1 MINFEY
7 DCHTKMIMGT
17 GKSKDIASIVE
28 DIVLPSATIMIVTD
42 PGVKSAG
49 LVTPIEAYLQEA
61 GYSVVVFD
69 QVSPNPRDHE
79 CLTGAEL
86 FRKVQ
91 ASAVIAI
98 GGGSPMD
105 TAKAIALLGPNGG
118 NPEEYIAGKKA
129 YTNVSP
135 LICIPTTAGTGSEV
149 TRSSVITLAASH
161 KKITLK
167 HALLRPTI
175 AILDPAL
182 TSTVPKSIT
191 AATGVDALVHA
202 VEGYTCKET
211 NPISKA
217 MGASAMKT
225 IVTYLP
231 KAYEDGSDLEAR
243 YKMQEGS
250 LLAGLCFGSADVA
263 AVHCLA
269 EALGSLYDT
278 PHGIANAVFLPYVI
292 QFNAT
297 ENKSLHI
304 ELANIMGFADK
315 TDADDVAIQKLMD
328 GMYTFTKNLGIPSL
342 KELSYVKV
350 EDFEKM
356 AELAEQNNS
365 TKSNVRA
372 ITKADYLDILKAA
385 FSYSHT
391 EKEPNRMTE

>member
-1 MINFEY
+1 MRNFEY
-7 DCHTKMIMGT
+7 HCQTNIMMGN
-17 GKSKDIASIVE
+17 GQSKEIGSIVE
-28 DIVLPSATIMIVTD
+28 DLVLPGAKVMIVTD
-42 PGVKSAG
+42 SGVRNAG
-49 LVTPIEAYLQEA
+49 LVQPIEAYLQEA
-61 GYSVVVFD
+61 GYSVFVFD
-69 QVSPNPRDHE
+69 QVSPNPRDNE
-79 CLTGAEL
+79 CLAGAEL
-86 FRKVQ
+86 FRKEQ

-118 NPEEYIAGKKA
+118 IPEDYKSGKKA
-129 YTNVSP
+129 YANLSP

-182 TSTVPKSIT
+182 TLTVPKSIT

-202 VEGYTCKET
+202 IEGYSCKVT

-217 MGASAMKT
+217 MGASAMET
-225 IVTYLP
+225 IVKYLP
-231 KAYEDGSDLEAR
+231 AAYKDGSDLEAR

-278 PHGIANAVFLPYVI
+278 PHGIANAVFLPYVM
-292 QFNAT
+292 QFNAA
-297 ENKSLHI
+297 ENKVLHA
-304 ELANIMGFADK
+304 ELAKIMSFADK
-315 TDADDVAIQKLMD
+315 TDSDDVAIQKLID
-328 GMYTFTKNLGIPSL
+328 GMYTFTKNLGIPVL
-342 KELSYVKV
+342 KDLSYVKE

-356 AELAEQNNS
+356 AELAEQNGS
-365 TKSNVRA
+365 TSSNVRTV
-372 ITKADYLDILKAA
+372 TKADYLDILKAA
-385 FSYSHT
+385 FDQ
-391 EKEPNRMTE
+391 

>member
-1 MINFEY
+1 MMNFEY
-7 DCHTKMIMGT
+7 HCQTKMMMGT
-17 GKSKDIASIVE
+17 GQSKEIGSIVE
-28 DIVLPSATIMIVTD
+28 DIVLPGATVMLVTD
-42 PGVKSAG
+42 SGVKSAG
-49 LVTPIEAYLQEA
+49 LVQPIEAYLQEA

-69 QVSPNPRDHE
+69 QVSPNPRDSE
-79 CLTGAEL
+79 CLAGAEL
-86 FRKVQ
+86 FRKEQ

-118 NPEEYIAGKKA
+118 IPEDYISGKKA
-129 YTNVSP
+129 YANLSP

-167 HALLRPTI
+167 HGLLRPTI

-182 TSTVPKSIT
+182 TLTVPKGIT

-202 VEGYTCKET
+202 IEGYSCKVT

-217 MGASAMKT
+217 MGASAMET
-225 IVTYLP
+225 IVKYLP
-231 KAYEDGSDLEAR
+231 KAYENGSDLEAR

-278 PHGIANAVFLPYVI
+278 PHGIANAVFLPYVM
-292 QFNAT
+292 QFNAV
-297 ENKSLHI
+297 ENKVLHA
-304 ELANIMGFADK
+304 ELAKIMSFADK
-315 TDADDVAIQKLMD
+315 TDSDDVAIQKLID
-328 GMYTFTKNLGIPSL
+328 GMYTFTKNLGIPAL
-342 KELSYVKV
+342 KDLSYVKE

-356 AELAEQNNS
+356 AELAEQNGS
-365 TKSNVRA
+365 TSSNVRTV
-372 ITKADYLDILKAA
+372 TKADYLDILKAA
-385 FSYSHT
+385 F
-391 EKEPNRMTE
+391 

>member
-1 MINFEY
+1 MRNFEY
-7 DCHTKMIMGT
+7 HCQTNIMMGT
-17 GKSKDIASIVE
+17 GQSKEIGSIVE
-28 DIVLPSATIMIVTD
+28 DFVLPGAKVMIVTD
-42 PGVKSAG
+42 SGVRNAG
-49 LVTPIEAYLQEA
+49 LVQPIEAYLQEA
-61 GYSVVVFD
+61 GYSVFVFD
-69 QVSPNPRDHE
+69 QVSPNPRDNE
-79 CLTGAEL
+79 CLAGAEL
-86 FRKVQ
+86 FRKEQ

-118 NPEEYIAGKKA
+118 IPEDYISGKKA
-129 YTNVSP
+129 YANLSP

-182 TSTVPKSIT
+182 TLTVPKSIT

-202 VEGYTCKET
+202 IEGYSCKVT

-217 MGASAMKT
+217 MGASAMET
-225 IVTYLP
+225 IVKYLP
-231 KAYEDGSDLEAR
+231 AAYEDGSDLEAR

-278 PHGIANAVFLPYVI
+278 PHGIANAVFLPYVM
-292 QFNAT
+292 QFNAV
-297 ENKSLHI
+297 ENKVLHA
-304 ELANIMGFADK
+304 ELAKIMSFADK
-315 TDADDVAIQKLMD
+315 TDSDDVAIQKLID
-328 GMYTFTKNLGIPSL
+328 GMYTFTKNLGIPAL
-342 KELSYVKV
+342 KDLSYVKE

-356 AELAEQNNS
+356 AELAEQNGS
-365 TKSNVRA
+365 TSSNVRTV
-372 ITKADYLDILKAA
+372 TKADYLDILKTA
-385 FSYSHT
+385 FDQ
-391 EKEPNRMTE
+391 

>member
-1 MINFEY
+1 MRNFEY
-7 DCHTKMIMGT
+7 HCQTNIMMGT
-17 GKSKDIASIVE
+17 GQSKEIGSIVE
-28 DIVLPSATIMIVTD
+28 DFVLPDAKVMIVTD
-42 PGVKSAG
+42 SGVRNAG
-49 LVTPIEAYLQEA
+49 LVQPIEAYLQEA
-61 GYSVVVFD
+61 GYSVFVFD
-69 QVSPNPRDHE
+69 QVSPNPRDNE
-79 CLTGAEL
+79 CLAGAEL
-86 FRKVQ
+86 FRKEQ

-118 NPEEYIAGKKA
+118 IPEDYISGKKA
-129 YTNVSP
+129 YANLSP

-182 TSTVPKSIT
+182 TLTVPKSIT

-202 VEGYTCKET
+202 IEGYSCKVT

-217 MGASAMKT
+217 MGASAMET
-225 IVTYLP
+225 IVKYLP
-231 KAYEDGSDLEAR
+231 AAFEDGSDLEAR

-278 PHGIANAVFLPYVI
+278 PHGIANAVFLPYVM
-292 QFNAT
+292 QFNAA
-297 ENKSLHI
+297 ENKVLHA
-304 ELANIMGFADK
+304 ELAKIMSFANK
-315 TDADDVAIQKLMD
+315 TDSDDVAIQKLID
-328 GMYTFTKNLGIPSL
+328 GMYTFTKKLGIPAL
-342 KELSYVKV
+342 KDLSHVKE

-356 AELAEQNNS
+356 AELAEQNGS
-365 TKSNVRA
+365 TSSNVRTV
-372 ITKADYLDILKAA
+372 TKADYLDILKAA
-385 FSYSHT
+385 FDQ
-391 EKEPNRMTE
+391 

>member
-1 MINFEY
+1 MMNFEY
-7 DCHTKMIMGT
+7 HCQTKMMMGT
-17 GKSKDIASIVE
+17 GQSKEIGSIVE
-28 DIVLPSATIMIVTD
+28 DIVLPGATVMIVTD
-42 PGVKSAG
+42 SGVRNAG
-49 LVTPIEAYLQEA
+49 LVHPIEAYLQEA
-61 GYSVVVFD
+61 GYSVFIFD
-69 QVSPNPRDHE
+69 QVSPNPRDNE
-79 CLTGAEL
+79 CLAGAEL
-86 FRKVQ
+86 FRKEQ

-118 NPEEYIAGKKA
+118 IPEDYISGKKA
-129 YTNVSP
+129 YANLSP

-182 TSTVPKSIT
+182 TLTVPKGIT

-202 VEGYTCKET
+202 IEGYSCKVT

-217 MGASAMKT
+217 MGASAMET
-225 IVTYLP
+225 IVKYLP
-231 KAYEDGSDLEAR
+231 KAYENGSDLEAR

-278 PHGIANAVFLPYVI
+278 PHGIANAVFLPYVM
-292 QFNAT
+292 QFNAV
-297 ENKSLHI
+297 ENKVLHA
-304 ELANIMGFADK
+304 ELAKIMSFADK
-315 TDADDVAIQKLMD
+315 TDSDDVAIQKLID
-328 GMYTFTKNLGIPSL
+328 GMYIFTKNLGIPAL
-342 KELSYVKV
+342 KDLSYVKE

-356 AELAEQNNS
+356 AELAEQNGS
-365 TKSNVRA
+365 TSSNVRTV
-372 ITKADYLDILKAA
+372 TKADYLDILKAA
-385 FSYSHT
+385 FDQ
-391 EKEPNRMTE
+391 

>member
-1 MINFEY
+1 MMNFEY
-7 DCHTKMIMGT
+7 HCQTKMMMGT
-17 GKSKDIASIVE
+17 GQSKEIGSIVE
-28 DIVLPSATIMIVTD
+28 DIVLPGATVMLVTD
-42 PGVKSAG
+42 SGVKSAG
-49 LVTPIEAYLQEA
+49 LVQPIEAYLQEA
-61 GYSVVVFD
+61 GYPVVVFD
-69 QVSPNPRDHE
+69 QVSPNPRDSE
-79 CLTGAEL
+79 CLAGAEL
-86 FRKVQ
+86 FRKEQ

-118 NPEEYIAGKKA
+118 IPEDYISGKKA
-129 YTNVSP
+129 YANLSP

-167 HALLRPTI
+167 HGLLRPTI

-182 TSTVPKSIT
+182 TLTVPKGIT

-202 VEGYTCKET
+202 IEGYSCKVT

-217 MGASAMKT
+217 MGSSAMET
-225 IVTYLP
+225 IVKYLP
-231 KAYEDGSDLEAR
+231 KAYENGSDLEAR

-278 PHGIANAVFLPYVI
+278 PHGIANAVFLPYVM
-292 QFNAT
+292 QFNAV
-297 ENKSLHI
+297 ENKVLHA
-304 ELANIMGFADK
+304 ELAKIMSFADK
-315 TDADDVAIQKLMD
+315 TDSDDVAIQKLID
-328 GMYTFTKNLGIPSL
+328 GMYTFTKKLGIPAL
-342 KELSYVKV
+342 KDLSYVKE

-356 AELAEQNNS
+356 AELAEQNGS
-365 TKSNVRA
+365 TSSNVRTV
-372 ITKADYLDILKAA
+372 TKADYLDILKAA
-385 FSYSHT
+385 F
-391 EKEPNRMTE
+391 

>member
-1 MINFEY
+1 MMNFDY
-7 DCHTKMIMGT
+7 HCQTNIMMGI
-17 GKSKDIASIVE
+17 GQSKKIGSIVE
-28 DIVLPSATIMIVTD
+28 DLVLPGATVMIVTD
-42 PGVKSAG
+42 SGVRNAG
-49 LVTPIEAYLQEA
+49 LVQPIEVYLQEA
-61 GYSVVVFD
+61 GYSVFIFD
-69 QVSPNPRDHE
+69 QVSPNPRDNE
-79 CLTGAEL
+79 CLAGAEL
-86 FRKVQ
+86 FRKEQ

-118 NPEEYIAGKKA
+118 IPEDYISGKKA
-129 YTNVSP
+129 YANLSP

-182 TSTVPKSIT
+182 TLTVPKSIT

-202 VEGYTCKET
+202 IEGYSCKVT

-217 MGASAMKT
+217 MGASAMET
-225 IVTYLP
+225 IVKYLP
-231 KAYEDGSDLEAR
+231 KAYENESDLEAR

-278 PHGIANAVFLPYVI
+278 PHGIANAVFLPYVM
-292 QFNAT
+292 QFNAV
-297 ENKSLHI
+297 ENKVLHA
-304 ELANIMGFADK
+304 ELAKIMSLADK
-315 TDADDVAIQKLMD
+315 TDSDDVAIQKLID
-328 GMYTFTKNLGIPSL
+328 GMYTFTKNLGIPAL
-342 KELSYVKV
+342 KDLSYVKE

-356 AELAEQNNS
+356 AELAEQNGS
-365 TKSNVRA
+365 TSSNVRTV
-372 ITKADYLDILKAA
+372 TKADYLDILKAA
-385 FSYSHT
+385 FDQ
-391 EKEPNRMTE
+391 

>member
-1 MINFEY
+1 MRNFEY
-7 DCHTKMIMGT
+7 HCQTNIMMGT
-17 GKSKDIASIVE
+17 GQSKEIGSIVE
-28 DIVLPSATIMIVTD
+28 DFVLPDAKVMIVTD
-42 PGVKSAG
+42 SGVRNAG
-49 LVTPIEAYLQEA
+49 LVQPIEAYLQEA
-61 GYSVVVFD
+61 GYSVFVFD
-69 QVSPNPRDHE
+69 QVSPNPRDNE
-79 CLTGAEL
+79 CLAGAEL
-86 FRKVQ
+86 FRKEQ

-118 NPEEYIAGKKA
+118 IPEDYISGKKA
-129 YTNVSP
+129 YANLSP

-182 TSTVPKSIT
+182 TLTVPKSIT

-202 VEGYTCKET
+202 IEGYSCKVT

-217 MGASAMKT
+217 MGASAMET
-225 IVTYLP
+225 IVKYLP
-231 KAYEDGSDLEAR
+231 AAYKDGSDLDAR

-263 AVHCLA
+263 AVHCIA

-278 PHGIANAVFLPYVI
+278 PHGIANAVFLPYVM
-292 QFNAT
+292 QFNAA
-297 ENKSLHI
+297 ENKVLHA
-304 ELANIMGFADK
+304 ELAKIMSFANK
-315 TDADDVAIQKLMD
+315 TDSDDVAIQKLID
-328 GMYTFTKNLGIPSL
+328 GMYTFTKKLGIPAL
-342 KELSYVKV
+342 KDLSYVKE

-356 AELAEQNNS
+356 AELAEQNGS
-365 TKSNVRA
+365 TSSNVRTV
-372 ITKADYLDILKAA
+372 TKADYLDILKAA
-385 FSYSHT
+385 FDQ
-391 EKEPNRMTE
+391 

>member
-1 MINFEY
+1 MRNFEY
-7 DCHTKMIMGT
+7 HCQTNIMMGT
-17 GKSKDIASIVE
+17 DQTKEIGSIVE
-28 DIVLPSATIMIVTD
+28 DLLLPGAKVMIVTD
-42 PGVKSAG
+42 SGVRNAG
-49 LVTPIEAYLQEA
+49 LVQPIEAYLQEA
-61 GYSVVVFD
+61 GYSVFVFD
-69 QVSPNPRDHE
+69 QVSPNPRDNE
-79 CLTGAEL
+79 CLAGAEL
-86 FRKVQ
+86 FRKEQ

-118 NPEEYIAGKKA
+118 IPEDYISGKKA
-129 YTNVSP
+129 YANLSP

-175 AILDPAL
+175 SILDPAL
-182 TSTVPKSIT
+182 TLTVPKSIT

-202 VEGYTCKET
+202 IEGYSCKVT

-217 MGASAMKT
+217 MGASAMET
-225 IVTYLP
+225 IVKYLP
-231 KAYEDGSDLEAR
+231 AAYEDGSDLEAR

-278 PHGIANAVFLPYVI
+278 PHGIANAVFLPYVM
-292 QFNAT
+292 QFNAA
-297 ENKSLHI
+297 ENKVLHA
-304 ELANIMGFADK
+304 ELAKIMSFADK
-315 TDADDVAIQKLMD
+315 TDSDDVAIQKLID
-328 GMYTFTKNLGIPSL
+328 GMYTFTKNLGIPAL
-342 KELSYVKV
+342 KDLSYVKE

-356 AELAEQNNS
+356 AELAEQNGS
-365 TKSNVRA
+365 TSSNVRTV
-372 ITKADYLDILKAA
+372 TKADYLDILKAA
-385 FSYSHT
+385 FDQ
-391 EKEPNRMTE
+391 

>member
-1 MINFEY
+1 MMNFEY
-7 DCHTKMIMGT
+7 HCQTKMMMGT
-17 GKSKDIASIVE
+17 GQSKEIGSIVE
-28 DIVLPSATIMIVTD
+28 DIVLPGATVMIVTD
-42 PGVKSAG
+42 SGVRNAG
-49 LVTPIEAYLQEA
+49 LVQPIEAYLQEA
-61 GYSVVVFD
+61 GYSVFIFD
-69 QVSPNPRDHE
+69 QVSPNPRDNE
-79 CLTGAEL
+79 CLAGAEL
-86 FRKVQ
+86 FRKEQ

-118 NPEEYIAGKKA
+118 IPEDYISGKKA
-129 YTNVSP
+129 YANLSP

-182 TSTVPKSIT
+182 TLTVPKGIT

-202 VEGYTCKET
+202 IEGYSCKVT

-217 MGASAMKT
+217 MGASAMET
-225 IVTYLP
+225 IVKYLP
-231 KAYEDGSDLEAR
+231 KAYENGSDLEAR

-278 PHGIANAVFLPYVI
+278 PHGIANAVFLPYVM
-292 QFNAT
+292 QFNAV
-297 ENKSLHI
+297 ENKVLHA
-304 ELANIMGFADK
+304 ELAKIMSFADK
-315 TDADDVAIQKLMD
+315 TDSDDVAIQKLID
-328 GMYTFTKNLGIPSL
+328 GMYIFTKNLGIPAL
-342 KELSYVKV
+342 KDLSYIKE

-356 AELAEQNNS
+356 AELAEQNGS
-365 TKSNVRA
+365 TSSNVRTV
-372 ITKADYLDILKAA
+372 TKADYLDILKAA
-385 FSYSHT
+385 F
-391 EKEPNRMTE
+391 

>member
-1 MINFEY
+1 MMNFEY
-7 DCHTKMIMGT
+7 HCQTKMMMGT
-17 GKSKDIASIVE
+17 GQSKEIGSIVE
-28 DIVLPSATIMIVTD
+28 DIVLPGATVMLVTD
-42 PGVKSAG
+42 SGVKSAG
-49 LVTPIEAYLQEA
+49 LVQPIEAYLQRA

-69 QVSPNPRDHE
+69 QVSPNPRDSE
-79 CLTGAEL
+79 CLAGAEL
-86 FRKVQ
+86 FRKEQ
-91 ASAVIAI
+91 ASTVIAI

-118 NPEEYIAGKKA
+118 IPEDYISGKKA
-129 YTNVSP
+129 YANLSP

-175 AILDPAL
+175 AILDPVL
-182 TSTVPKSIT
+182 TLTVPKSIT

-202 VEGYTCKET
+202 IEGYSCKVT

-217 MGASAMKT
+217 MGASAMET
-225 IVTYLP
+225 IVKYLP
-231 KAYEDGSDLEAR
+231 AAYEDGSDIEAR

-278 PHGIANAVFLPYVI
+278 PHGIANAVFLPYVM
-292 QFNAT
+292 QFNAV
-297 ENKSLHI
+297 ENKVLHA
-304 ELANIMGFADK
+304 ELAKIMSFADK
-315 TDADDVAIQKLMD
+315 TDSDDVAIQKLID
-328 GMYTFTKNLGIPSL
+328 GMYTFTKNLGIPAL
-342 KELSYVKV
+342 KDLSYVKE

-356 AELAEQNNS
+356 AELAEQNGS
-365 TKSNVRA
+365 TSSNVRTV
-372 ITKADYLDILKAA
+372 TKADYLDILKAA
-385 FSYSHT
+385 F
-391 EKEPNRMTE
+391 

>member
-1 MINFEY
+1 MRNFEY
-7 DCHTKMIMGT
+7 HCQTNIMMGT
-17 GKSKDIASIVE
+17 GQSKEIGSIVE
-28 DIVLPSATIMIVTD
+28 DFVLPDAKVMIVTD
-42 PGVKSAG
+42 SGVRNAG
-49 LVTPIEAYLQEA
+49 LVQPIEAYLQEA
-61 GYSVVVFD
+61 GYSVFVFD
-69 QVSPNPRDHE
+69 QVSPNPRDNE
-79 CLTGAEL
+79 CLAGAEL
-86 FRKVQ
+86 FRKEQ

-118 NPEEYIAGKKA
+118 IPEDYISGKKA
-129 YTNVSP
+129 YANLSP

-182 TSTVPKSIT
+182 TLTVPKSIT

-202 VEGYTCKET
+202 IEGYSCKVT

-217 MGASAMKT
+217 MGASAMET
-225 IVTYLP
+225 IVKYLP
-231 KAYEDGSDLEAR
+231 AAYKDGSDLDAR

-278 PHGIANAVFLPYVI
+278 PHGIANAVFLPYVM
-292 QFNAT
+292 QFNAA
-297 ENKSLHI
+297 ENKVLHA
-304 ELANIMGFADK
+304 ELAKIMSFADK
-315 TDADDVAIQKLMD
+315 TDSDDVAIQKLID
-328 GMYTFTKNLGIPSL
+328 GMYTFTKKLGIPAL
-342 KELSYVKV
+342 KDLSYVKE

-356 AELAEQNNS
+356 AELAEQNGS
-365 TKSNVRA
+365 TSSNVRTV
-372 ITKADYLDILKAA
+372 TKADYLDILKAA
-385 FSYSHT
+385 FDQ
-391 EKEPNRMTE
+391 

>member
-1 MINFEY
+1 MMNFEY
-7 DCHTKMIMGT
+7 HCQTKMMMGT
-17 GKSKDIASIVE
+17 GQSKEIGSIVE
-28 DIVLPSATIMIVTD
+28 DIVLPGATVMIVTD
-42 PGVKSAG
+42 SGVRNAG
-49 LVTPIEAYLQEA
+49 LVQPIEAYLQEA
-61 GYSVVVFD
+61 GYSVFIFD
-69 QVSPNPRDHE
+69 QVSPNPRDNE
-79 CLTGAEL
+79 CLAGAEL
-86 FRKVQ
+86 FRKEQ

-118 NPEEYIAGKKA
+118 IPEDYISGKKA
-129 YTNVSP
+129 YANLSP

-182 TSTVPKSIT
+182 TLTVPKGIT

-202 VEGYTCKET
+202 IEGYCCKVT

-217 MGASAMKT
+217 MGASAMET
-225 IVTYLP
+225 IVKYLP
-231 KAYEDGSDLEAR
+231 AAYEDGSDIEAR

-278 PHGIANAVFLPYVI
+278 PHGIANAVFLPYVM
-292 QFNAT
+292 QFNAV
-297 ENKSLHI
+297 ENKVLHA
-304 ELANIMGFADK
+304 ELAKIMSFADK
-315 TDADDVAIQKLMD
+315 TDSDDVAIQKLID
-328 GMYTFTKNLGIPSL
+328 GMYIFTKNLGIPAL
-342 KELSYVKV
+342 KDLSYVKE

-356 AELAEQNNS
+356 AELAEQNGS
-365 TKSNVRA
+365 TSSNVRTV
-372 ITKADYLDILKAA
+372 TKADYLDILKAA
-385 FSYSHT
+385 F
-391 EKEPNRMTE
+391 

>member
-1 MINFEY
+1 MRNFEY
-7 DCHTKMIMGT
+7 HCQTNIMMGN
-17 GKSKDIASIVE
+17 GQSKEIGSIVE
-28 DIVLPSATIMIVTD
+28 DLVLPGAKVMIVTD
-42 PGVKSAG
+42 SGVRNAG
-49 LVTPIEAYLQEA
+49 LVQPIEAYLQEA
-61 GYSVVVFD
+61 GYSVFVFD
-69 QVSPNPRDHE
+69 QVSPNPRDNE
-79 CLTGAEL
+79 CLAGAEL
-86 FRKVQ
+86 FRKEQ

-118 NPEEYIAGKKA
+118 IPEDYKSGKKA
-129 YTNVSP
+129 YANLSP

-182 TSTVPKSIT
+182 TLTVPKSIT

-202 VEGYTCKET
+202 IEGYSCKVT

-217 MGASAMKT
+217 MGASAMET
-225 IVTYLP
+225 IVKYLP
-231 KAYEDGSDLEAR
+231 AAYKDGSDLEAR

-278 PHGIANAVFLPYVI
+278 PHGIANAVFLPYVM
-292 QFNAT
+292 QFNAA
-297 ENKSLHI
+297 ENKVLHA
-304 ELANIMGFADK
+304 ELAKIMSFADK
-315 TDADDVAIQKLMD
+315 TDSDDVAIQKLID
-328 GMYTFTKNLGIPSL
+328 GMYTFTKNLGIPVL
-342 KELSYVKV
+342 KDLSYVK
-350 EDFEKM
+350 EGDFEKM
-356 AELAEQNNS
+356 AELAEQNGS
-365 TKSNVRA
+365 TSSNVRTV
-372 ITKADYLDILKAA
+372 TKADYLDILKAA
-385 FSYSHT
+385 FDQ
-391 EKEPNRMTE
+391 

>member
-1 MINFEY
+1 MMNFEY
-7 DCHTKMIMGT
+7 HCQTNIMMGI
-17 GKSKDIASIVE
+17 GQSKEIGSIVE
-28 DIVLPSATIMIVTD
+28 DLVLPGATVMIVTD
-42 PGVKSAG
+42 SGVRNAG
-49 LVTPIEAYLQEA
+49 LVQPIEAYLQEA
-61 GYSVVVFD
+61 GYSVFIFD
-69 QVSPNPRDHE
+69 QVSPNPRDNE
-79 CLTGAEL
+79 CLAGAEL
-86 FRKVQ
+86 FRKEQ

-118 NPEEYIAGKKA
+118 IPEDYILGKKA
-129 YTNVSP
+129 YANLSP

-182 TSTVPKSIT
+182 TLTVPKSIT

-202 VEGYTCKET
+202 IEGYSCKVT

-217 MGASAMKT
+217 MGASAMET
-225 IVTYLP
+225 IVKYLP
-231 KAYEDGSDLEAR
+231 KAYENGSDLEAR

-278 PHGIANAVFLPYVI
+278 PHGIANAVFLPYVM
-292 QFNAT
+292 QFNAV
-297 ENKSLHI
+297 ENKVLHA
-304 ELANIMGFADK
+304 ELAKIMSFADK
-315 TDADDVAIQKLMD
+315 TDSDDVAIQKLID
-328 GMYTFTKNLGIPSL
+328 GMYTFTKNLGIPAL
-342 KELSYVKV
+342 KDLSYVK
-350 EDFEKM
+350 EKDFEKM
-356 AELAEQNNS
+356 AELAEQNGS
-365 TKSNVRA
+365 TSSNVRTV
-372 ITKADYLDILKAA
+372 TKADYLDILKAA
-385 FSYSHT
+385 FDQ
-391 EKEPNRMTE
+391 

>member
-1 MINFEY
+1 MMNFEY
-7 DCHTKMIMGT
+7 HCQTKMMMGT
-17 GKSKDIASIVE
+17 GQSKEIGSIVE
-28 DIVLPSATIMIVTD
+28 DIVLPGATVMIVTD
-42 PGVKSAG
+42 SGVRNAG
-49 LVTPIEAYLQEA
+49 LVQPIEAYLQEA
-61 GYSVVVFD
+61 GYSVFIFD
-69 QVSPNPRDHE
+69 QVSPNPRDNE
-79 CLTGAEL
+79 CLAGAEL
-86 FRKVQ
+86 FRKEQ

-118 NPEEYIAGKKA
+118 IPEDYISGKKA
-129 YTNVSP
+129 YANLSP

-182 TSTVPKSIT
+182 TLTVPKGIT

-202 VEGYTCKET
+202 IEGYSCKVT

-217 MGASAMKT
+217 MGASAMET
-225 IVTYLP
+225 IVKYLP
-231 KAYEDGSDLEAR
+231 KAYENGSDLEAR

-278 PHGIANAVFLPYVI
+278 PHGIANAVFLPYVM
-292 QFNAT
+292 QFNAV
-297 ENKSLHI
+297 ENKVLHA
-304 ELANIMGFADK
+304 ELAKIMSFADK
-315 TDADDVAIQKLMD
+315 TDSDDVAIQKLID
-328 GMYTFTKNLGIPSL
+328 GMYIFTKNLGIPAL
-342 KELSYVKV
+342 KDLSYIKE
-350 EDFEKM
+350 EDFEKI
-356 AELAEQNNS
+356 AELAEQNGS
-365 TKSNVRA
+365 TSSNVRTV
-372 ITKADYLDILKAA
+372 TKADYLDILKAA
-385 FSYSHT
+385 F
-391 EKEPNRMTE
+391 

>member
-1 MINFEY
+1 MMNFEY
-7 DCHTKMIMGT
+7 HCQTKMMMGT
-17 GKSKDIASIVE
+17 GQSKEIGSIVE
-28 DIVLPSATIMIVTD
+28 NIVLPGATVMIVTD
-42 PGVKSAG
+42 SGVRNAG
-49 LVTPIEAYLQEA
+49 LIQPIEAYLQEA
-61 GYSVVVFD
+61 GYSVFIFD
-69 QVSPNPRDHE
+69 QVSPNPRDNE
-79 CLTGAEL
+79 CLAGAEL
-86 FRKVQ
+86 FRKEQ

-118 NPEEYIAGKKA
+118 IPEDYISGKKA
-129 YTNVSP
+129 YANLSP

-182 TSTVPKSIT
+182 TLTVPKNIT

-202 VEGYTCKET
+202 IEGYSCKVT

-217 MGASAMKT
+217 MGASAMET
-225 IVTYLP
+225 IVKYLP
-231 KAYEDGSDLEAR
+231 AAYEDGSDIEAR

-278 PHGIANAVFLPYVI
+278 PHGIANAVFLPYVM
-292 QFNAT
+292 QFNAV
-297 ENKSLHI
+297 ENKVLHA
-304 ELANIMGFADK
+304 ELAKIMSFADK
-315 TDADDVAIQKLMD
+315 TDSDDVAIQKLID
-328 GMYTFTKNLGIPSL
+328 GMYTFTKNLGIPAL
-342 KELSYVKV
+342 KDLSYVKE

-356 AELAEQNNS
+356 AELAEQNGS
-365 TKSNVRA
+365 TSSNVRTV
-372 ITKADYLDILKAA
+372 TKADYLYILKAA
-385 FSYSHT
+385 F
-391 EKEPNRMTE
+391 

>member
-1 MINFEY
+1 MMNFEY
-7 DCHTKMIMGT
+7 HCQTKMMMGT
-17 GKSKDIASIVE
+17 GQSKEIGSIVE
-28 DIVLPSATIMIVTD
+28 NIVLPGATVMIVTD
-42 PGVKSAG
+42 SGVRNAG
-49 LVTPIEAYLQEA
+49 LIQPIEAYLQEA
-61 GYSVVVFD
+61 GYSVFIFD
-69 QVSPNPRDHE
+69 QVSPNPRDNE
-79 CLTGAEL
+79 CLAGAEL
-86 FRKVQ
+86 FRKEQ

-118 NPEEYIAGKKA
+118 IPEDYISGKKA
-129 YTNVSP
+129 YANLSP

-167 HALLRPTI
+167 HGLLRPTI

-182 TSTVPKSIT
+182 TLTVPKGIT

-202 VEGYTCKET
+202 IEGYSCKVT

-217 MGASAMKT
+217 MGSSAMET
-225 IVTYLP
+225 IVKYLP
-231 KAYEDGSDLEAR
+231 KAYENGSDLEAR

-278 PHGIANAVFLPYVI
+278 PHGIANAVFLPYVM
-292 QFNAT
+292 QFNAV
-297 ENKSLHI
+297 ENKVLHA
-304 ELANIMGFADK
+304 ELAKIMSFADK
-315 TDADDVAIQKLMD
+315 TDSDDVAIQKLID
-328 GMYTFTKNLGIPSL
+328 GMYTFTKNLGIPAL
-342 KELSYVKV
+342 KDLSYVKE

-356 AELAEQNNS
+356 AELAEQNGS
-365 TKSNVRA
+365 TSSNVRTV
-372 ITKADYLDILKAA
+372 TKADYLDILKAA
-385 FSYSHT
+385 F
-391 EKEPNRMTE
+391 

>member
-1 MINFEY
+1 MMNFEY
-7 DCHTKMIMGT
+7 HCQTKMMMGT
-17 GKSKDIASIVE
+17 GQSKEIGSIVE
-28 DIVLPSATIMIVTD
+28 DIVLPGATVMIVTD
-42 PGVKSAG
+42 SGVRNAG
-49 LVTPIEAYLQEA
+49 LVQPIEAYLQEA
-61 GYSVVVFD
+61 GYSVFIFD
-69 QVSPNPRDHE
+69 QVSPNPRDNE
-79 CLTGAEL
+79 CLAGAEL
-86 FRKVQ
+86 FRKEQ

-118 NPEEYIAGKKA
+118 IPEDYISGKKA
-129 YTNVSP
+129 YANLSP

-167 HALLRPTI
+167 QALLRPTI

-182 TSTVPKSIT
+182 TLTVPKSIT

-202 VEGYTCKET
+202 IEGYSCKVT

-217 MGASAMKT
+217 MGASAMET
-225 IVTYLP
+225 IVKYLP
-231 KAYEDGSDLEAR
+231 KAYENESDLEAR

-278 PHGIANAVFLPYVI
+278 PHGIANAVFLPYVM
-292 QFNAT
+292 QFNAV
-297 ENKSLHI
+297 ENKVLHA
-304 ELANIMGFADK
+304 ELAKIMSFADK
-315 TDADDVAIQKLMD
+315 TDSDDVAIQKLID
-328 GMYTFTKNLGIPSL
+328 GMYNFTKNLGIPAL
-342 KELSYVKV
+342 KDLSYVKE

-356 AELAEQNNS
+356 AELAEQNGS
-365 TKSNVRA
+365 TSSNVRTV
-372 ITKADYLDILKAA
+372 TKADYLDILKAA
-385 FSYSHT
+385 FDQ
-391 EKEPNRMTE
+391 

>member
-1 MINFEY
+1 MRNFEY
-7 DCHTKMIMGT
+7 HCQTNIMMGT
-17 GKSKDIASIVE
+17 GQSKEIGSIVE
-28 DIVLPSATIMIVTD
+28 DLVLPGAKVIIVTD
-42 PGVKSAG
+42 SGVRNAG
-49 LVTPIEAYLQEA
+49 LVQPIEAYLQEA
-61 GYSVVVFD
+61 GYSVFVFD
-69 QVSPNPRDHE
+69 QVSPNPRDNE
-79 CLTGAEL
+79 CLAGAEL
-86 FRKVQ
+86 FRKEQ

-118 NPEEYIAGKKA
+118 IPEDYISGKKA
-129 YTNVSP
+129 YANLSP

-182 TSTVPKSIT
+182 TLTVPKSIT

-202 VEGYTCKET
+202 IEGYSCKVT

-217 MGASAMKT
+217 MGASAMET
-225 IVTYLP
+225 IVKYLP
-231 KAYEDGSDLEAR
+231 AAFEDGSDLEAR

-278 PHGIANAVFLPYVI
+278 PHGIANAVFLPYVM
-292 QFNAT
+292 QFNAA
-297 ENKSLHI
+297 ENKVLHA
-304 ELANIMGFADK
+304 ELAKIMSFADK
-315 TDADDVAIQKLMD
+315 TDSDDVAIQKLID
-328 GMYTFTKNLGIPSL
+328 GMYTFTKKLGIPAL
-342 KELSYVKV
+342 KDLSHVKE

-356 AELAEQNNS
+356 AELAEQNGS
-365 TKSNVRA
+365 TSSNVRTV
-372 ITKADYLDILKAA
+372 TKADYLDILKAA
-385 FSYSHT
+385 FDQ
-391 EKEPNRMTE
+391 

>member
-1 MINFEY
+1 MMNFDY
-7 DCHTKMIMGT
+7 HCQTNIMMGI
-17 GKSKDIASIVE
+17 GQSKEIGSIVE
-28 DIVLPSATIMIVTD
+28 DLVLTGATVMIVTD
-42 PGVKSAG
+42 SGVRNAG
-49 LVTPIEAYLQEA
+49 LVQPIEVYLQEA
-61 GYSVVVFD
+61 GYSVFIFD
-69 QVSPNPRDHE
+69 QVSPNPRDNE
-79 CLTGAEL
+79 CLAGAEL
-86 FRKVQ
+86 FRKEQ

-118 NPEEYIAGKKA
+118 IPEDYISGKKA
-129 YTNVSP
+129 YANLSP

-149 TRSSVITLAASH
+149 TRSSVITFAASH

-182 TSTVPKSIT
+182 TLTVPKSIT

-202 VEGYTCKET
+202 IEGYSCKVT

-225 IVTYLP
+225 IVKYLP
-231 KAYEDGSDLEAR
+231 KAYENESDLEAR

-278 PHGIANAVFLPYVI
+278 PHGIANAVFLPYVM
-292 QFNAT
+292 QFNAV
-297 ENKSLHI
+297 ENKVLHA
-304 ELANIMGFADK
+304 ELSKIMSFADK
-315 TDADDVAIQKLMD
+315 TDSDDVAIQKLID
-328 GMYTFTKNLGIPSL
+328 GMYTFTKNLGIPAL
-342 KELSYVKV
+342 KDLSYVKE

-356 AELAEQNNS
+356 AELAEQNGS
-365 TKSNVRA
+365 TSSNVRTV
-372 ITKADYLDILKAA
+372 TKADYLDILKAA
-385 FSYSHT
+385 FDQ
-391 EKEPNRMTE
+391 

>member
-1 MINFEY
+1 MRNFEY
-7 DCHTKMIMGT
+7 HCQTNIMMGT
-17 GKSKDIASIVE
+17 GQSKEIGSIVE
-28 DIVLPSATIMIVTD
+28 DFVLPDAKVMIVTD
-42 PGVKSAG
+42 SGVRNAG
-49 LVTPIEAYLQEA
+49 LVQPIEAYLQEA
-61 GYSVVVFD
+61 GYSVFVFD
-69 QVSPNPRDHE
+69 QVSPNPRDNE
-79 CLTGAEL
+79 CLAGAEL
-86 FRKVQ
+86 FRKEQ

-118 NPEEYIAGKKA
+118 IPEDYISGKKA
-129 YTNVSP
+129 YANLSP

-182 TSTVPKSIT
+182 TLTVPKSIT

-202 VEGYTCKET
+202 IEGYSCKVT

-217 MGASAMKT
+217 MGASAMET
-225 IVTYLP
+225 IVKYLP
-231 KAYEDGSDLEAR
+231 AAFEDGSDLEAR

-278 PHGIANAVFLPYVI
+278 PHGIANAVFLPYVM
-292 QFNAT
+292 QFNAA
-297 ENKSLHI
+297 ENKVLHA
-304 ELANIMGFADK
+304 ELAKIMSFADK
-315 TDADDVAIQKLMD
+315 TDSDDVAIQKLID
-328 GMYTFTKNLGIPSL
+328 GMYTFTKKLGIPAL
-342 KELSYVKV
+342 KDLSHVKE

-356 AELAEQNNS
+356 AELAEQNGS
-365 TKSNVRA
+365 TSSNVRTV
-372 ITKADYLDILKAA
+372 TKADYLDILKVA
-385 FSYSHT
+385 FDQ
-391 EKEPNRMTE
+391 

>member
-1 MINFEY
+1 MMNFDY
-7 DCHTKMIMGT
+7 HCQTNIMMGI
-17 GKSKDIASIVE
+17 GQSKEIGSIVE
-28 DIVLPSATIMIVTD
+28 DLVLPGATVMIVTD
-42 PGVKSAG
+42 SGVRNAG
-49 LVTPIEAYLQEA
+49 LVQPIEAYLQEA
-61 GYSVVVFD
+61 GYSVFIFD
-69 QVSPNPRDHE
+69 QVSPNPRDNE
-79 CLTGAEL
+79 CLAGAEL
-86 FRKVQ
+86 FRKEQ

-118 NPEEYIAGKKA
+118 IPEDYISGKKA
-129 YTNVSP
+129 YANLSP

-149 TRSSVITLAASH
+149 TRSSVITFAASH

-182 TSTVPKSIT
+182 TLTVPKSIT

-202 VEGYTCKET
+202 IEGYSCKVT

-217 MGASAMKT
+217 MGASAMET
-225 IVTYLP
+225 IVKYLP
-231 KAYEDGSDLEAR
+231 KAYENESDLEAR

-278 PHGIANAVFLPYVI
+278 PHGIANAVFLPYVM
-292 QFNAT
+292 QFNAV
-297 ENKSLHI
+297 ENKVLHA
-304 ELANIMGFADK
+304 ELSKIMSFADK
-315 TDADDVAIQKLMD
+315 TDSNDVAIQKLID
-328 GMYTFTKNLGIPSL
+328 GMYTFTKNLGIPAL
-342 KELSYVKV
+342 KDLSYVKE

-356 AELAEQNNS
+356 AELAEQNGS
-365 TKSNVRA
+365 TSSNVRTV
-372 ITKADYLDILKAA
+372 TKADYLDILKAA
-385 FSYSHT
+385 FDQ
-391 EKEPNRMTE
+391 

>member
-1 MINFEY
+1 MRNFEY
-7 DCHTKMIMGT
+7 HCQTNIMMGT
-17 GKSKDIASIVE
+17 GQSKEIGSIVE
-28 DIVLPSATIMIVTD
+28 DFVLPDAKVMIVTD
-42 PGVKSAG
+42 SGVRNAG
-49 LVTPIEAYLQEA
+49 LVQPIEAYLQEA
-61 GYSVVVFD
+61 GYSVFVFD
-69 QVSPNPRDHE
+69 QVSPNPRDNE
-79 CLTGAEL
+79 CLAGAEL
-86 FRKVQ
+86 FRKEQ

-118 NPEEYIAGKKA
+118 IPEDYISGKKA
-129 YTNVSP
+129 YANLSP

-182 TSTVPKSIT
+182 TLTVPKSIT

-202 VEGYTCKET
+202 IEGYSCKVT

-217 MGASAMKT
+217 MGASAMET
-225 IVTYLP
+225 IVKYLP
-231 KAYEDGSDLEAR
+231 AAFEDGSDLEAR

-278 PHGIANAVFLPYVI
+278 PHGIANAVFLPYVM
-292 QFNAT
+292 QFNAA
-297 ENKSLHI
+297 ENKVLHA
-304 ELANIMGFADK
+304 ELAKIMSFADK
-315 TDADDVAIQKLMD
+315 TDSDDVAIQKLID
-328 GMYTFTKNLGIPSL
+328 GMYTFTKNLGIPAL
-342 KELSYVKV
+342 KDLSHVKE

-356 AELAEQNNS
+356 AELAEQNGS
-365 TKSNVRA
+365 TSSNVRTV
-372 ITKADYLDILKAA
+372 TKADYLDILKAA
-385 FSYSHT
+385 FDQ
-391 EKEPNRMTE
+391 

>member
-1 MINFEY
+1 MRNFEY
-7 DCHTKMIMGT
+7 YCQTNIMMGT
-17 GKSKDIASIVE
+17 GQSKEIGSIVE
-28 DIVLPSATIMIVTD
+28 DLVLPGAKVMIVTD
-42 PGVKSAG
+42 SGVRNAG
-49 LVTPIEAYLQEA
+49 LVQPIEAYLQEA
-61 GYSVVVFD
+61 GYSVFVFD
-69 QVSPNPRDHE
+69 QVSPNPRDNE
-79 CLTGAEL
+79 CLAGAEL
-86 FRKVQ
+86 FRKEQ

-118 NPEEYIAGKKA
+118 IPEDYISGKKA
-129 YTNVSP
+129 YTNLSP

-182 TSTVPKSIT
+182 TLTVPKSIT

-202 VEGYTCKET
+202 IEGYSCKVT

-217 MGASAMKT
+217 MGASAMET
-225 IVTYLP
+225 IVKYLP
-231 KAYEDGSDLEAR
+231 AAYEDGSDLEAR

-278 PHGIANAVFLPYVI
+278 PHGIANAVFLPYVM
-292 QFNAT
+292 QFNAA
-297 ENKSLHI
+297 ENKVLQA
-304 ELANIMGFADK
+304 ELAKIMSFADK
-315 TDADDVAIQKLMD
+315 TDSEDVAIQKLID
-328 GMYTFTKNLGIPSL
+328 GMFTFTKSLGIPAL
-342 KELSYVKV
+342 KDLSYVKE

-356 AELAEQNNS
+356 AELAEQNGS
-365 TKSNVRA
+365 TSSNVRTV
-372 ITKADYLDILKAA
+372 TKADYLDILKAA
-385 FSYSHT
+385 FDQ
-391 EKEPNRMTE
+391 

>member
-1 MINFEY
+1 MRNFEY
-7 DCHTKMIMGT
+7 HCQTNIMMGT
-17 GKSKDIASIVE
+17 GQSKEIGSIVE
-28 DIVLPSATIMIVTD
+28 DLVLPDAKVMIVTD
-42 PGVKSAG
+42 SGVRNAG
-49 LVTPIEAYLQEA
+49 LVQPIEAYLQEA
-61 GYSVVVFD
+61 GYSVFVFD
-69 QVSPNPRDHE
+69 QVSPNPRDNE
-79 CLTGAEL
+79 CLAGAEL
-86 FRKVQ
+86 FRKEQ

-118 NPEEYIAGKKA
+118 IPEDYISGKKA
-129 YTNVSP
+129 YANLSP

-182 TSTVPKSIT
+182 TLTVPKSIT

-202 VEGYTCKET
+202 IEGYSCKVT

-217 MGASAMKT
+217 MGASAMET
-225 IVTYLP
+225 IVKYLP
-231 KAYEDGSDLEAR
+231 AAFEDGSDLEAR

-278 PHGIANAVFLPYVI
+278 PHGIANAVFLPYVM
-292 QFNAT
+292 QFNAA
-297 ENKSLHI
+297 ENKVLHA
-304 ELANIMGFADK
+304 ELAKIMSFADK
-315 TDADDVAIQKLMD
+315 TDSDDVAIQKLID
-328 GMYTFTKNLGIPSL
+328 GMYTFTKKLGIPAL
-342 KELSYVKV
+342 KDLSYVKE

-356 AELAEQNNS
+356 AELAEQNGS
-365 TKSNVRA
+365 TSSNVRTV
-372 ITKADYLDILKAA
+372 TKADYLDILKAA
-385 FSYSHT
+385 FDQ
-391 EKEPNRMTE
+391 

>member
-1 MINFEY
+1 MMNFKY
-7 DCHTKMIMGT
+7 HCQTKMMMGT
-17 GKSKDIASIVE
+17 GQSKEIGSIVE
-28 DIVLPSATIMIVTD
+28 DIVLPGATVMLVTD
-42 PGVKSAG
+42 SGVKSAG
-49 LVTPIEAYLQEA
+49 LVQPIEAYLQEA

-69 QVSPNPRDHE
+69 QVSPNPRDSE
-79 CLTGAEL
+79 CLAGAEL
-86 FRKVQ
+86 FRKEQ

-118 NPEEYIAGKKA
+118 IPEDYISGKKA
-129 YTNVSP
+129 YANLSP

-167 HALLRPTI
+167 HGLLRPTI

-182 TSTVPKSIT
+182 TLTVPKGIT

-202 VEGYTCKET
+202 IEGYSCKVT

-217 MGASAMKT
+217 MGASAMET
-225 IVTYLP
+225 IVKYLP
-231 KAYEDGSDLEAR
+231 KAYENGSDLEAR

-278 PHGIANAVFLPYVI
+278 PHGIANAVFLPYVM
-292 QFNAT
+292 QFNAV
-297 ENKSLHI
+297 ENKVLHA
-304 ELANIMGFADK
+304 ELAKIMSFADK
-315 TDADDVAIQKLMD
+315 TDSDDVAIQKLID
-328 GMYTFTKNLGIPSL
+328 GMYTFTKKLGIPAL
-342 KELSYVKV
+342 KDLSYVKE

-356 AELAEQNNS
+356 AELAEQNGS
-365 TKSNVRA
+365 TSSNVRTV
-372 ITKADYLDILKAA
+372 TKADYLDILKAA
-385 FSYSHT
+385 F
-391 EKEPNRMTE
+391 

>member
-1 MINFEY
+1 MRNFEY
-7 DCHTKMIMGT
+7 HCQTNIMMGT
-17 GKSKDIASIVE
+17 DQSKEIGSIVE
-28 DIVLPSATIMIVTD
+28 DLLLPGAKVMIVTD
-42 PGVKSAG
+42 SGVRNAG
-49 LVTPIEAYLQEA
+49 LIQPIEAYLQEA
-61 GYSVVVFD
+61 GYSVFVFD
-69 QVSPNPRDHE
+69 QVSPNPRDNE
-79 CLTGAEL
+79 CLAGAEL
-86 FRKVQ
+86 FRKEQ

-118 NPEEYIAGKKA
+118 IPEDYISGKKA
-129 YTNVSP
+129 YANLSP

-175 AILDPAL
+175 SILDPAL
-182 TSTVPKSIT
+182 TLTVPKSIT

-202 VEGYTCKET
+202 IEGYSCKVT

-217 MGASAMKT
+217 MGASAMET
-225 IVTYLP
+225 IVKYLP
-231 KAYEDGSDLEAR
+231 AAYEDGSDLEAR

-278 PHGIANAVFLPYVI
+278 PHGIANAVFLPYVM
-292 QFNAT
+292 QFNAA
-297 ENKSLHI
+297 ENKVLHA
-304 ELANIMGFADK
+304 ELAKIMSFADK
-315 TDADDVAIQKLMD
+315 TDSDDVAIQKLID
-328 GMYTFTKNLGIPSL
+328 GMYTFTKNLGIPAL
-342 KELSYVKV
+342 KDLSYVKE

-356 AELAEQNNS
+356 AELAEQNGS
-365 TKSNVRA
+365 TSSNVRTV
-372 ITKADYLDILKAA
+372 TKADYLDILKAA
-385 FSYSHT
+385 FDQ
-391 EKEPNRMTE
+391 

>member
-1 MINFEY
+1 MMNFEY
-7 DCHTKMIMGT
+7 HCETIMMMGT
-17 GKSKDIASIVE
+17 GQSKEIGSIVE
-28 DIVLPSATIMIVTD
+28 DIVLPGATVMLVTD
-42 PGVKSAG
+42 SGVKSAG
-49 LVTPIEAYLQEA
+49 LVQPIEAYLQEA

-69 QVSPNPRDHE
+69 QVSPNPRDSE
-79 CLTGAEL
+79 CLAGAEL
-86 FRKVQ
+86 FRKEQ

-118 NPEEYIAGKKA
+118 IPEDYISGKKA
-129 YTNVSP
+129 YANLSP

-167 HALLRPTI
+167 HGLLRPTI

-182 TSTVPKSIT
+182 TLTVPKGIT

-202 VEGYTCKET
+202 IEGYSCKVT

-217 MGASAMKT
+217 MGASAMET
-225 IVTYLP
+225 IVKYLP
-231 KAYEDGSDLEAR
+231 KAYENGSDLEAR

-278 PHGIANAVFLPYVI
+278 PHGIANAVFLPYVM
-292 QFNAT
+292 QFNAV
-297 ENKSLHI
+297 ENKVLHA
-304 ELANIMGFADK
+304 ELAKIMSFADK
-315 TDADDVAIQKLMD
+315 TDSDDVAIQKLID
-328 GMYTFTKNLGIPSL
+328 GMYTFTKNLGIPAL
-342 KELSYVKV
+342 KDLSYVKE

-356 AELAEQNNS
+356 AELAEQNGS
-365 TKSNVRA
+365 TSSNVRTV
-372 ITKADYLDILKAA
+372 TKADYLDILKAA
-385 FSYSHT
+385 F
-391 EKEPNRMTE
+391 

>member
-1 MINFEY
+1 MMNFEY
-7 DCHTKMIMGT
+7 HCQTKMMMGT
-17 GKSKDIASIVE
+17 GQSKEIGSIVE
-28 DIVLPSATIMIVTD
+28 DIVLPGATVMLVTD
-42 PGVKSAG
+42 SGVKSAG
-49 LVTPIEAYLQEA
+49 LVQPIEAYLQEA

-69 QVSPNPRDHE
+69 QVSPNPRDSE
-79 CLTGAEL
+79 CLAGAEL
-86 FRKVQ
+86 FRKEQ

-118 NPEEYIAGKKA
+118 IPEDYISGKKA
-129 YTNVSP
+129 YANLSP

-167 HALLRPTI
+167 HGLLRPTI

-182 TSTVPKSIT
+182 TLTVPKGIT

-202 VEGYTCKET
+202 IEGYSCKVT

-217 MGASAMKT
+217 MGSSAMET
-225 IVTYLP
+225 IVKYLP
-231 KAYEDGSDLEAR
+231 KAYENGSDLEAR

-278 PHGIANAVFLPYVI
+278 PHGIANAVFLPYVM
-292 QFNAT
+292 QFNAV
-297 ENKSLHI
+297 ENKVLHA
-304 ELANIMGFADK
+304 ELAKIMSFADK
-315 TDADDVAIQKLMD
+315 TDSDDVAIQKLID
-328 GMYTFTKNLGIPSL
+328 GMYTFTKKLGIPAL
-342 KELSYVKV
+342 KDLSYVKE

-356 AELAEQNNS
+356 AELAEQNGS
-365 TKSNVRA
+365 TSSNVRTV
-372 ITKADYLDILKAA
+372 TKADYLDILKAA
-385 FSYSHT
+385 F
-391 EKEPNRMTE
+391 

>member
-1 MINFEY
+1 MMNFEY
-7 DCHTKMIMGT
+7 HCQTKMMMGT
-17 GKSKDIASIVE
+17 GQSKEIGSIVE
-28 DIVLPSATIMIVTD
+28 NIVLPGATVMIVTD
-42 PGVKSAG
+42 SGVRNAG
-49 LVTPIEAYLQEA
+49 LIQPIEAYLQEA
-61 GYSVVVFD
+61 GYSVFIFD
-69 QVSPNPRDHE
+69 QVSPNPRDNE
-79 CLTGAEL
+79 CLAGAEL
-86 FRKVQ
+86 FRKEQ

-118 NPEEYIAGKKA
+118 IPEDYISGKKA
-129 YTNVSP
+129 YANLSP

-182 TSTVPKSIT
+182 TLTVPKSIT

-202 VEGYTCKET
+202 IEGYSCKVT

-217 MGASAMKT
+217 MGASAMET
-225 IVTYLP
+225 IVKYLP
-231 KAYEDGSDLEAR
+231 AAYEDGSDIEAR

-278 PHGIANAVFLPYVI
+278 PHGIANAVFLPYVM
-292 QFNAT
+292 QFNAV
-297 ENKSLHI
+297 ENKVLHA
-304 ELANIMGFADK
+304 ELAKIMSFADK
-315 TDADDVAIQKLMD
+315 TDSDDVAIQKLID
-328 GMYTFTKNLGIPSL
+328 GMYTFTKNLGIPAL
-342 KELSYVKV
+342 KDLSYVKE

-356 AELAEQNNS
+356 AELAEQNGS
-365 TKSNVRA
+365 TSSNVRTV
-372 ITKADYLDILKAA
+372 TKADYLYILKAA
-385 FSYSHT
+385 F
-391 EKEPNRMTE
+391 

>member
-1 MINFEY
+1 MRNFEY
-7 DCHTKMIMGT
+7 HCQTNIMMGT
-17 GKSKDIASIVE
+17 SQSKEIGSIVE
-28 DIVLPSATIMIVTD
+28 DLVLPGAKVMIVTD
-42 PGVKSAG
+42 SGVRNAG
-49 LVTPIEAYLQEA
+49 LVQPIEAYLQEA
-61 GYSVVVFD
+61 GYSVFVFD
-69 QVSPNPRDHE
+69 QVSPNPRDNE
-79 CLTGAEL
+79 CLAGAEL
-86 FRKVQ
+86 FRKEQ

-118 NPEEYIAGKKA
+118 IPEDYISGKKA
-129 YTNVSP
+129 YANLSP

-182 TSTVPKSIT
+182 ILTVPKSIT

-202 VEGYTCKET
+202 IEGYSCKVT

-217 MGASAMKT
+217 MGASAMET
-225 IVTYLP
+225 IVKYLP
-231 KAYEDGSDLEAR
+231 AAFEDGSDLEAR

-278 PHGIANAVFLPYVI
+278 PHGIANAVFLPYVM
-292 QFNAT
+292 QFNAA
-297 ENKSLHI
+297 ENKVLHA
-304 ELANIMGFADK
+304 ELAKIMSFANK
-315 TDADDVAIQKLMD
+315 TDSDDVAIQKLID
-328 GMYTFTKNLGIPSL
+328 GMYTFTKKLGIPAL
-342 KELSYVKV
+342 KDLSYVKE

-356 AELAEQNNS
+356 AELAEQNGS
-365 TKSNVRA
+365 TSSNVRTV
-372 ITKADYLDILKAA
+372 TKADYLDILKAA
-385 FSYSHT
+385 FDQ
-391 EKEPNRMTE
+391 